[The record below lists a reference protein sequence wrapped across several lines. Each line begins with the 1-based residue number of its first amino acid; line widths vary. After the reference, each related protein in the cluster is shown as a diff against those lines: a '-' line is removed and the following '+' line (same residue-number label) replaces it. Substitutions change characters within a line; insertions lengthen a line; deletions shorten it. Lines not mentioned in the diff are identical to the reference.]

1 MKLSEYKN
9 SDRIFI
15 DANIFLD
22 YSLPNP
28 KYGEIA
34 SDFLEKIELNEIKAA
49 TTPLVLDEVSFII
62 LIYKGSLILGTKDRK
77 IIINSIKKDKN
88 LSNLCYKVV
97 EEFNEFLYCLKGLQV
112 ISVNHED
119 YKQASIMG
127 KNYLLLP
134 SDALHASVMKNN
146 NIRNIATRDNDFE
159 RVEGISV
166 WKP

>member
-88 LSNLCYKVV
+88 ISNLCYEVV
-97 EEFNEFLYCLKGLQV
+97 EEFNEFLYCLKGLEV
-112 ISVNHED
+112 ISGN
-119 YKQASIMG
+119 
-127 KNYLLLP
+127 
-134 SDALHASVMKNN
+134 
-146 NIRNIATRDNDFE
+146 R
-159 RVEGISV
+159 EG
-166 WKP
+166 